1 MQRRNI
7 LVVGAGPV
15 GSVAAL
21 ACARFGH
28 TVTLLEAQ
36 AQIDDSPRASTTQ
49 PPTLEIIAELG
60 LIDEYIRVG
69 LVARTFEFWDRPTLT
84 RIAEFDFERLRDET
98 DFPFVVQTEQHKLAN
113 MALERLRRLPNVELV
128 MGVAVS
134 GVEQDEKQVTVTAG
148 ERLFRADYVIGADGG
163 RSTVRKSL
171 DIDFEGYT
179 WPERFLVITTKF
191 DFERLRDETDFPFVV
206 QTEQHKLANMALE
219 RLRRLPNVEL
229 VMGVAVS
236 GVEQDEK
243 QVTVTAGERLF
254 RADYVI
260 GADGGRSTVRKSL
273 DIEFEGYTW
282 PERFLVITTKF
293 DFAAALGCCYRNYMA
308 DPHEWTNLFKVAG
321 DDLKGRWRA
330 VFNTREDESDEE
342 ALSDP
347 AVRARLGRIYV
358 PDGER
363 DYLHLNLYNV
373 HQRVAKNFRKGRVFL
388 CGDAAHVNNP
398 IGGLGLNSGIHE
410 AWDLAELLDK
420 VLRQEADNASLDAY
434 EARRRPLNIEYVQE
448 QTVANKKRLEE
459 REPAQRERRF
469 QELRDMAQDPQR
481 HKAFLMRASLLES
494 ARRAIRN

>member
-21 ACARFGH
+21 ACARNGH

-36 AQIDDSPRASTTQ
+36 SRIDDSPRASTTQ
-49 PPTLEIIAELG
+49 PPTLEILAELG

-69 LVARTFEFWDRPTLT
+69 LVARTFEFWDRPTLE
-84 RIAEFDFERLRDET
+84 RIAVFDFERLADET

-113 MALERLRRLPNVELV
+113 MAIERLRKIANAEVHLGTPVTSLSQDDT
-128 MGVAVS
+128 GVSVI
-134 GVEQDEKQVTVTAG
+134 AG
-148 ERLFRADYVIGADGG
+148 EKRFAADYVIGADGG
-163 RSTVRKSL
+163 RSTVRKTL
-171 DIDFEGYT
+171 G
-179 WPERFLVITTKF
+179 
-191 DFERLRDETDFPFVV
+191 
-206 QTEQHKLANMALE
+206 
-219 RLRRLPNVEL
+219 
-229 VMGVAVS
+229 
-236 GVEQDEK
+236 
-243 QVTVTAGERLF
+243 
-254 RADYVI
+254 
-260 GADGGRSTVRKSL
+260 
-273 DIEFEGYTW
+273 IEFEGYTW

-293 DFAAALGCCYRNYMA
+293 DFAQALGCCNRNYMA
-308 DPHEWTNLFKVAG
+308 DPQEWTNLFKVAG

-342 ALSDP
+342 ALSDA

-358 PDGER
+358 PEGAR

-373 HQRVAKNFRKGRVFL
+373 HQRVAKSFRKGRVFL

-410 AWDLAELLDK
+410 AWDLADLLNRA
-420 VLRQEADNASLDAY
+420 LRGEDDELDAY

-459 REPAQRERRF
+459 RDPLQRARRF
-469 QELRDMAQDPQR
+469 DELRATADDPAR
-481 HKAFLMRASLLES
+481 HKAFLMKASLLES